1 MGDRGAIAVA
11 NVEAAIVLSKSFGV
25 TLDRAVVRGLAA
37 VCERAGM
44 SLETA
49 SSRLSEL
56 APITQRVKRQKN
68 ALGEFV
74 ERCKEKP
81 CELAIPRQT
90 LRGAC
95 QRYER

>member
-1 MGDRGAIAVA
+1 
-11 NVEAAIVLSKSFGV
+11 
-25 TLDRAVVRGLAA
+25 
-37 VCERAGM
+37 M

-56 APITQRVKRQKN
+56 APITQRVKRQKH

-74 ERCKEKP
+74 QRCDEELR
-81 CELAIPRQT
+81 ELAIPGQT

-95 QRYER
+95 Q

>member
-1 MGDRGAIAVA
+1 VG
-11 NVEAAIVLSKSFGV
+11 E
-25 TLDRAVVRGLAA
+25 
-37 VCERAGM
+37 CAGM

-56 APITQRVKRQKN
+56 APITQQVKRQKQ

-74 ERCKEKP
+74 QRCYEKP
-81 CELAIPRQT
+81 RELAIPRQT